1 MLREVVGGMSFGSSR
16 LVTGIMFTSSVVLAV
31 DESIKDNV
39 SVLVH
44 TSPKVPMLAAVSYS
58 FSEICRM
65 SSLSAGPYHCS
76 MR

>member
-1 MLREVVGGMSFGSSR
+1 MLCEVVGGMSFGSSR

-44 TSPKVPMLAAVSYS
+44 TCWRQCHIRFLRYAECPL
-58 FSEICRM
+58 
-65 SSLSAGPYHCS
+65 LSAGPYHCS